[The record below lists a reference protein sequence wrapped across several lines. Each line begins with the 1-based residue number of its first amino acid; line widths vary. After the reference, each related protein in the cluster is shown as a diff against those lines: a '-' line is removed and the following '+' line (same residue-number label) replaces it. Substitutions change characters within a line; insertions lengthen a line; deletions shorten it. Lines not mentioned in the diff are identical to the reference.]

1 MEARLP
7 YVDSLRRGY
16 TEADRGEVAVVAA
29 QALFIISAFAAF
41 LVQSPL
47 LSSFL
52 LAFLVATGYGWMS
65 YQETTAKSLTFMMTA
80 STVAILGLI
89 AVFLV
94 LRALPALEL
103 MGANIIIPPDGEM
116 WRPSTGGA
124 GTYNLIPMIWGTTV
138 TTVVAVLVAGPL
150 GIAGAVFIAELAPP
164 RIRAVMEPAVETLA
178 GVPSIVY
185 GFIGFTVV
193 NTYFSDVMSTDIGGP
208 LIAIGMVIGLMAL
221 PTVVSVAEDAVS
233 TVPNAT
239 KDGSVAMGATNWQTT
254 KSVTI
259 PAAFSG
265 VSAAVLLGVGRA
277 MGETMAATVMIAHS
291 QTLPEPLYNAF
302 DSTETLTTLIAG
314 NFGPAEGTEF
324 YLSGLFAA
332 GVVLFV
338 IVTGLGIVAQ
348 IIERRMERK
357 LGGEL

>member
-7 YVDSLRRGY
+7 YVESLKRKYKDS
-16 TEADRGEVAVVAA
+16 ERGEVAVVVA
-29 QALFIISAFAAF
+29 QALLIMSAFVAF
-41 LVQSPL
+41 VIQSPL
-47 LSSFL
+47 LSSFM
-52 LAFLVATGYGWMS
+52 LAFLIVTGYGWKAH
-65 YQETTAKSLTFMMTA
+65 QETTAKSLTFMMTA
-80 STVAILGLI
+80 STVTILGLI

-94 LRALPALEL
+94 LRAMPALEL
-103 MGANIIIPPDGEM
+103 MGANIIIPPEGEM
-116 WRPSTGGA
+116 WKPSTGGE
-124 GTYNLIPMIWGTTV
+124 GKYNLIPMIWGTAV
-138 TTVVAVLVAGPL
+138 TTVVAMLVAGPL

-164 RIRAVMEPAVETLA
+164 RIRAVTKPAVETLA

-208 LIAIGMVIGLMAL
+208 LIAIGAVIGLMAL
-221 PTVVSVAEDAVS
+221 PTVVSVAEDAIS
-233 TVPNAT
+233 TVPDPT

-265 VSAAVLLGVGRA
+265 VSAAILLGVGRA
-277 MGETMAATVMIAHS
+277 MGETMAATVMISHS
-291 QTLPEPLYNAF
+291 QRLPEPLYDAF
-302 DSTETLTTLIAG
+302 ESTETLTTLIAG

-332 GVVLFV
+332 GVILFV

-348 IIERRMERK
+348 LIERRMEKK